1 VDRWSRAEQNVWLEA
16 GRTAEAI
23 FGDQMMTNTFM
34 LGAAY
39 QAGRL
44 PVGAASLETAIQMN
58 GVAVERNLQAFRYGR
73 LFEHDP
79 GALTSLLGEPERS
92 YHEERERYLA
102 RLGRDRRAYVELLG
116 RAGGLDE
123 RLRRMLAIRL
133 GELIQYQDV
142 AYASRYLERVLAVHQ
157 RERAAAPGRDDLT
170 EAAIRNLYKLMAYKD
185 EYEVARLLLKGE
197 WAERLRRTFVDP
209 KVRFN
214 LHPPFL
220 REHGLARKLELGSWF
235 GPFLALLVP
244 LRRLRGGPL
253 DPFGRS
259 EVRRTERELVA
270 WYETLLD
277 EISAELSPANYQAA
291 LQIAGAPDR
300 IRGYEQIKLRSAQA
314 TRDYVERK
322 RAELR
327 EVPASA

>member
-1 VDRWSRAEQNVWLEA
+1 
-16 GRTAEAI
+16 
-23 FGDQMMTNTFM
+23 
-34 LGAAY
+34 
-39 QAGRL
+39 
-44 PVGAASLETAIQMN
+44 VGADSLETAIQMN

-79 GALTSLLGEPERS
+79 GALKSLLGEPERS

-102 RLGRDRRAYVELLG
+102 RLGRYRRAYVELLG

-142 AYASRYLERVLAVHQ
+142 DYASGYLERVLAVNR
-157 RERAAAPGRDDLT
+157 RERAVAPGRDDLT

-220 REHGLARKLELGSWF
+220 RERGLARKLELGGWF
-235 GPFLALLVP
+235 RPFLAMLVP

-270 WYETLLD
+270 WYESLLE
-277 EISAELSPANYQAA
+277 EIGSELSPANYQTA

-322 RAELR
+322 RTELR